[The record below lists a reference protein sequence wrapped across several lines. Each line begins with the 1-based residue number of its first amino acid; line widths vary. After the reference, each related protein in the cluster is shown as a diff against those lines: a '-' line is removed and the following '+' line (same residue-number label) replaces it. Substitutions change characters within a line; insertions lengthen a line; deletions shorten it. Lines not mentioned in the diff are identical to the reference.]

1 MVVLND
7 RVLLFANPED
17 AAEHI
22 GSDLQP
28 VE

>member
-7 RVLLFANPED
+7 RVLLFANPEE
-17 AAEHI
+17 AAGHI
-22 GSDLQP
+22 AFDLQP